1 MSEKWRLVVGV
12 PVLKR
17 GNRSIY
23 NCVIIE
29 AHHWS
34 IWHRVRAKFIT
45 ERLSKTVDSVVLEE
59 ETCFE
64 NEKSC
69 MGNIFGINQI
79 IEEQQEDERNSSPIC
94 RLHESI

>member
-1 MSEKWRLVVGV
+1 MSEKWRLVVAV

-34 IWHRVRAKFIT
+34 ISVSYTHLDVYKRQVKAFALFVR
-45 ERLSKTVDSVVLEE
+45 E
-59 ETCFE
+59 
-64 NEKSC
+64 
-69 MGNIFGINQI
+69 
-79 IEEQQEDERNSSPIC
+79 
-94 RLHESI
+94 